1 MKIIRL
7 TESDLTN
14 IVKKVIK
21 ENSLKDELIQQIKE
35 YGWKETSQFVG
46 GRVNLKKLVGIE
58 SPIDFLNLFNDLDV
72 VQSIKSQSWS
82 LFRYKKGRNLMI
94 YDKNSFAVYISYD
107 DIWSFLEKGFGLNYT
122 EIQELTEMW
131 LDEVYNLRGIKS
143 FTDSYINDWSH
154 CDLSSFK

>member
-143 FTDSYINDWSH
+143 FTDSYIND
-154 CDLSSFK
+154 LSLDEFFI